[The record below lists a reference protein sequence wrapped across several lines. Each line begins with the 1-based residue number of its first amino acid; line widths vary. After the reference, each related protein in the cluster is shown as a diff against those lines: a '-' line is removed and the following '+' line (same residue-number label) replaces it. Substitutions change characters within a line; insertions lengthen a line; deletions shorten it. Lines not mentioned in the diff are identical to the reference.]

1 MFKNKT
7 IKLFLILGVIL
18 FSLFGVV
25 GCSNPTVS
33 DNVNATYIRT
43 HFEDDEGNCEFKV
56 VNNHI
61 DLVSLL
67 EDDAPEKYDDNFFE
81 TKSLLVFKIVES
93 SGGNKSEIESYENI
107 DKTLNVYVKTKQYG
121 ETCDMGYW
129 WFILELNKEEFE
141 TFESIKIFKNGD
153 EIMNCEKQIIQD
165 YIRYAHSIG
174 LEYVNEKNTK
184 ILENY
189 GNFDDL
195 YIIKINRSAFQV
207 ITYISFLDI
216 GIEMQFPD
224 SNTPLVYKNGNFY
237 ELKDAYKHGII
248 TKDILFELQK
258 KIEKNIILKHFD
270 LTDEKN
276 IWNGNINDPY
286 ILDDSVIVTL
296 KKTNTYPE
304 LDLSVFGL
312 DNAISMEYLDGI
324 TMPDNIAKPEKWR
337 QKIIIYLKPEGK
349 EKLLETIR
357 IIEQL
362 EFVKSV
368 NPNWIYEGA

>member
-18 FSLFGVV
+18 FSLVGVV
-25 GCSNPTVS
+25 GCSNPTGS

-93 SGGNKSEIESYENI
+93 SGGNKSEIESYEII

-129 WFILELNKEEFE
+129 VFILELSKDEVNKFDG
-141 TFESIKIFKNGD
+141 IRIFKDGE
-153 EIMNCEKQIIQD
+153 EIMSNEKKLILD
-165 YIRYAHSIG
+165 YIEYAHSIG
-174 LEYVNEKNTK
+174 LEYVNVENTE

-189 GNFDDL
+189 GEYDGAVVV
-195 YIIKINRSAFQV
+195 KISRSAFQV

-237 ELKDAYKHGII
+237 ELKDAYKNGIL
-248 TKDILFELQK
+248 TKENLIELQD
-258 KIEKNIILKHFD
+258 KI
-270 LTDEKN
+270 T
-276 IWNGNINDPY
+276 
-286 ILDDSVIVTL
+286 
-296 KKTNTYPE
+296 
-304 LDLSVFGL
+304 
-312 DNAISMEYLDGI
+312 
-324 TMPDNIAKPEKWR
+324 R
-337 QKIIIYLKPEGK
+337 
-349 EKLLETIR
+349 R
-357 IIEQL
+357 
-362 EFVKSV
+362 
-368 NPNWIYEGA
+368 

>member
-1 MFKNKT
+1 MFKNKA
-7 IKLFLILGVIL
+7 IKLFLILGMIL
-18 FSLFGVV
+18 FSLVGVV
-25 GCSNPTVS
+25 GCSNPTGS

-56 VNNHI
+56 VNNHF

-93 SGGNKSEIESYENI
+93 SGGNKSEIESYEII
-107 DKTLNVYVKTKQYG
+107 DKTLNAYVKTKQYG

-129 WFILELNKEEFE
+129 WFILELSKEEVE
-141 TFESIKIFKNGD
+141 TFENVNIFKNGD

-207 ITYISFLDI
+207 ITYVSFLDI

-224 SNTPLVYKNGNFY
+224 SNTPLVYKNGYFF
-237 ELKDAYKHGII
+237 ELKDAYNNGIV
-248 TKDILFELQK
+248 TKDILLDFQK
-258 KIEKNIILKHFD
+258 KIEKNIILNHFD
-270 LTDEKN
+270 LTDEKI

-286 ILDDSVIVTL
+286 IVDDSVIVTL
-296 KKTNTYPE
+296 KKTETYPE

-312 DNAISMEYLDGI
+312 ENAISMKYLDGI

-368 NPNWIYEGA
+368 NPNGIVEGN